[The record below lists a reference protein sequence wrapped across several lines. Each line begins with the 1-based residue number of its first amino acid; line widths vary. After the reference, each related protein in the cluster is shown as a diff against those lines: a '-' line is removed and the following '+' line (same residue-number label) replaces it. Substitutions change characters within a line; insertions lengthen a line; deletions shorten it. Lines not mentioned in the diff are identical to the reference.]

1 MLTGTRGRIDLHDGA
16 TNFTRIILTTYD
28 RLRRHGDNGDAAF
41 LTDSDDAA
49 NR

>member
-1 MLTGTRGRIDLHDGA
+1 MLTGTRECIELHDGA
-16 TNFTRIILTTYD
+16 TIFTRIILTTYG
-28 RLRRHGDNGDAAF
+28 RLRRHGDSGDAAF